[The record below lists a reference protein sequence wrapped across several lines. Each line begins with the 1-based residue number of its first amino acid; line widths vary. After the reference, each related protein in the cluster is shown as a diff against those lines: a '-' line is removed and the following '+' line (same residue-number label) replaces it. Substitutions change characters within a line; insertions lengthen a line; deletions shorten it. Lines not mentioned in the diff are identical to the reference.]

1 MTFLFRE
8 LYEARE
14 KEWLSPSACLAINS
28 KGRQIPEKEDPF
40 RTCFQRD
47 RDRIIH
53 SKAFRRLK
61 RKTQVFLAPLG
72 DHYRTRLTH
81 TLEVVQIART
91 ISRVLRLNEDLTEA
105 IALGHDL
112 GHTPFGHAGE
122 RALHELSSSGFN
134 HAEQSLRVVDVLEQ
148 RRQGKKGLN
157 LTYEVREGIRNHS
170 RGKCILSG
178 QPCPENISYE
188 ALVVSL
194 SDVIA
199 YITHD
204 IDDAIRAKILRID
217 QLPSKA
223 ISVLGKTTS
232 EQIDTMV
239 HGVIEGSTQDN
250 IQIVPDVL
258 NAIVELRTYL
268 FEKLYPSEPIVRE
281 INKAQRIIQELFHYF
296 MSNPPKE
303 IFKNEQEPTQDY
315 LERNIVDFLAGMT
328 DEYALN
334 KYQELFLPSP
344 WHI

>member
-1 MTFLFRE
+1 MFLTFRE

-14 KEWLSPSACLAINS
+14 KEWLSPHACLAVNS
-28 KGRQIPEKEDPF
+28 KGRQEPEEEDPF

-61 RKTQVFLAPLG
+61 RKTQVFLAPQG

-122 RALHELSSSGFN
+122 RTLDELSSTGFN

-148 RRQGKKGLN
+148 RRGKKGLN

-170 RGKCILSG
+170 RGKCILQG
-178 QPCPENISYE
+178 KPCPEGISCE

-204 IDDAIRAKILRID
+204 IDDAIRAGILSLK
-217 QLPSKA
+217 QLPAKS
-223 ISVLGKTTS
+223 ISILGKTAS

-239 HGVIEGSTQDN
+239 RGVIEGSRDGK
-250 IQIVPDVL
+250 IQIIPNVL
-258 NAIVELRTYL
+258 GAIVELRNYL
-268 FEKLYPSEPIVRE
+268 FENLYPSEPIARE
-281 INKAQRIIQELFHYF
+281 INKAQRIIRELFHYF
-296 MSNPPKE
+296 MQNPPEE
-303 IFKNEQEPTQDY
+303 ILEDNPQRDKNS
-315 LERNIVDFLAGMT
+315 LERSVIDFLAGMT

-334 KYQELFLPSP
+334 TYQRLFLPSP
-344 WHI
+344 WHT

>member
-1 MTFLFRE
+1 MEKTFRE
-8 LYEARE
+8 LYEERE
-14 KEWLSPSACLAINS
+14 ALWLSPIACLAKNS
-28 KGRQIPEKEDPF
+28 RGRLSPEKDDPY

-81 TLEVVQIART
+81 TLEVVQIARS

-122 RALHELSSSGFN
+122 RVLNELSSFGFN
-134 HAEQSLRVVDVLEQ
+134 HAEQSLRVVDILEQ
-148 RRQGKKGLN
+148 RQGKKGLN
-157 LTYEVREGIRNHS
+157 LTYEVREGIRDHS
-170 RGKCILSG
+170 KGKCILSG
-178 QPCPENISYE
+178 EPCPEGISFE

-204 IDDAIRAKILRID
+204 IDDAIRAGILTTKELPQHAIKILGTT
-217 QLPSKA
+217 PSK
-223 ISVLGKTTS
+223 
-232 EQIDTMV
+232 QIDTMV
-239 HGVIEGSTQDN
+239 RGVIEGSIDKQT
-250 IQIVPDVL
+250 IQIIPEIRD
-258 NAIVELRTYL
+258 AIVELRTFL
-268 FEKLYPSEPIVRE
+268 FEKLYPSPPIAKE
-281 INKAQRIIQELFHYF
+281 INKAQRIVSELFHYL
-296 MSNPPKE
+296 MKYPPKE
-303 IFKNEQEPTQDY
+303 LHENYANTEET
-315 LERNIVDFLAGMT
+315 LERKVIDFLAGMT

-334 KYQELFLPSP
+334 TYQKLFLPSP
-344 WHI
+344 WHT

>member
-1 MTFLFRE
+1 MTMLFRE
-8 LYEARE
+8 LYEVKE
-14 KEWLSPSACLAINS
+14 KEWLSSSACLAINS
-28 KGRQIPEKEDPF
+28 KGRQFPEEEDPY

-122 RALHELSSSGFN
+122 RALNELSSFGFN
-134 HAEQSLRVVDVLEQ
+134 HAEQSLRVVDILEQ
-148 RRQGKKGLN
+148 RRGKKGLN
-157 LTYEVREGIRNHS
+157 LTFEVREGIKNHS
-170 RGKCILSG
+170 RGKCILFG
-178 QPCPENISYE
+178 QPCPEGISCE

-204 IDDAIRAKILRID
+204 IDDSIRAGILSIE
-217 QLPSKA
+217 QLPAKA
-223 ISVLGKTTS
+223 ISILGKTAS

-239 HGVIEGSTQDN
+239 RGVIEGSRQGN

-258 NAIVELRTYL
+258 NAILELRSYL
-268 FEKLYPSEPIVRE
+268 FKNLYPSEPIARE
-281 INKAQRIIQELFHYF
+281 ISKAQRIIHELFHYYVK
-296 MSNPPKE
+296 NPPE
-303 IFKNEQEPTQDY
+303 DFSEAESETVEDTI
-315 LERNIVDFLAGMT
+315 ERKIVDFLAGMT

-334 KYQELFLPSP
+334 TYQKLFLPSP
-344 WHI
+344 WHT

>member
-1 MTFLFRE
+1 MTHLFRE
-8 LYEARE
+8 LYESKE
-14 KEWLSPSACLAINS
+14 KEWLSPLACPAVNS
-28 KGRQIPEKEDPF
+28 KGRQIPEEEDPF

-122 RALHELSSSGFN
+122 RALNELSSSGFN
-134 HAEQSLRVVDVLEQ
+134 HAEQSLRVVDFLEQ
-148 RRQGKKGLN
+148 RRENKGLN
-157 LTYEVREGIRNHS
+157 LTYEVREGIKNHS
-170 RGKCILSG
+170 RGKCILFG
-178 QPCPENISYE
+178 QPCPEGISCE
-188 ALVVSL
+188 ALIVSL

-204 IDDAIRAKILRID
+204 IDDAIRAGILSID
-217 QLPSKA
+217 RLPSKA
-223 ISVLGKTTS
+223 ISVLGKTAS

-239 HGVIEGSTQDN
+239 RGVIEGSKGEN
-250 IQIVPDVL
+250 IQIIPDVQ
-258 NAIVELRTYL
+258 NAIVELRNYL
-268 FEKLYPSEPIVRE
+268 FDKLYPSESIAKE
-281 INKAQRIIQELFHYF
+281 IYKAQRIIHELFFYY
-296 MSNPPKE
+296 MQNPPKE
-303 IFKNEQEPTQDY
+303 ILENDFIKTEPS
-315 LERNIVDFLAGMT
+315 LERSIIDFLAGMT

-334 KYQELFLPSP
+334 TYQKLFLPSP

>member
-1 MTFLFRE
+1 MTVFFRE
-8 LYEARE
+8 LYEAKE
-14 KEWLSPSACLAINS
+14 KEWLSPFACLAVNS
-28 KGRQIPEKEDPF
+28 KGRQTPEEEDPY

-91 ISRVLRLNEDLTEA
+91 ISRALRLNEDLTEA

-122 RALHELSSSGFN
+122 RALNELSSFGFN
-134 HAEQSLRVVDVLEQ
+134 HAEQSLRVVDILEQ
-148 RRQGKKGLN
+148 RRGKKGLN
-157 LTYEVREGIRNHS
+157 LTFEVREGIKNHS
-170 RGKCILSG
+170 QGKCILFG
-178 QPCPENISYE
+178 QPCPERISCE

-204 IDDAIRAKILRID
+204 IDDSIRAKILSIK
-217 QLPSKA
+217 QLPTKP
-223 ISVLGKTTS
+223 ISILGKTAS

-239 HGVIEGSTQDN
+239 RGVIEGSKEGH
-250 IQIVPDVL
+250 IQIIPDIL
-258 NAIVELRTYL
+258 NAIIELRNYL
-268 FEKLYPSEPIVRE
+268 FEKLYPSEPIAKE
-281 INKAQRIIQELFHYF
+281 ISKAQRVIHELFHHYIN
-296 MSNPPKE
+296 NPPYDIIE
-303 IFKNEQEPTQDY
+303 NESYSEEDT
-315 LERNIVDFLAGMT
+315 LERKIVDFLAGMT

-334 KYQELFLPSP
+334 TYQKLFLPSP
-344 WHI
+344 WHT